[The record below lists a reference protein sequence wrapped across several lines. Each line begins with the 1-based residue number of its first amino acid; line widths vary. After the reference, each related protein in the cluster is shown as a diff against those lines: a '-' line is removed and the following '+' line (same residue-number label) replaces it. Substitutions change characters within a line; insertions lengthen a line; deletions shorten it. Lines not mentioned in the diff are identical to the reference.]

1 MNKTLII
8 SIGVVLLGLFSCET
22 KEKKKTNTIPQVES
36 RDLKGL
42 KIAFY
47 YSDSLKKYFDYFK
60 EEEAIVNKKQ
70 ENFQKQVERKTM
82 EYQSYI
88 ARNNEKLK
96 NGLLSE
102 NEQMQIQQRA
112 QQMEAELMQFQEKQ
126 GAVLEKET
134 MKKLE
139 VISKKIEV
147 FGKQFCEENKI
158 DILLIHGQGGQINF
172 INPSMDVTKEFTA
185 YLNEHQKELEEDIQK

>member
-8 SIGVVLLGLFSCET
+8 SLGIVLTGLFACET
-22 KEKKKTNTIPQVES
+22 KEKKKENTIPQVES

-70 ENFQKQVERKTM
+70 ADFQKQAERKTM

>member
-1 MNKTLII
+1 MNKTII
-8 SIGVVLLGLFSCET
+8 IGLGIVLTSLFACET

-70 ENFQKQVERKTM
+70 ADFQKQVERKTM

-112 QQMEAELMQFQEKQ
+112 QQMEAALMQFQEKQ

-172 INPSMDVTKEFTA
+172 INPSMDVTKDFTA